1 MSVKNKI
8 VFAADKTGTNI
19 TSPYVAETT
28 TGINFEEDQQDIIKN
43 TGGVQSLADQV
54 ERLEAMQKQL
64 EIQEEAIKEKKK
76 QIQYIS
82 GEVIPTMMSDM
93 GLAELKLHDGSHLKV
108 STSYR
113 ATITEANK
121 EAAFNWLRENGLGDI
136 IKNEISVSFGRNED
150 NKAAD
155 YAELAKGQGFQP
167 TQKMKVEPM
176 TLKAL
181 VRERIEAGK
190 EMPTEIFGV
199 FSENKT
205 TIKRSK

>member
-1 MSVKNKI
+1 MRKEKSMSIKHNIKI
-8 VFAADKTGTNI
+8 RTFTGSGSI
-19 TSPYVAETT
+19 D
-28 TGINFEEDQQDIIKN
+28 FEKDQQDAMKKTDNI
-43 TGGVQSLADQV
+43 QSLADQV
-54 ERLEAMQKQL
+54 ERLEAMQQQL
-64 EIQEEAIKEKKK
+64 EIQEDAIKEKKK
-76 QIQYIS
+76 QIQHVS
-82 GEVIPTMMSDM
+82 GEVIPTMMSEM
-93 GLAELKLHDGSHLKV
+93 GLAELKLQDGSHLKV

-121 EAAFNWLRENGLGDI
+121 EAAFNWLRNNGLGDI

-150 NKAAD
+150 NKAAN

-190 EMPTEIFGV
+190 DMPTEIFGV
-199 FSENKT
+199 YSENKT
-205 TIKRSK
+205 TIKRNK

>member
-1 MSVKNKI
+1 MAIKQQIK
-8 VFAADKTGTNI
+8 FKD
-19 TSPYVAETT
+19 E
-28 TGINFEEDQQDIIKN
+28 INFEADQQDIIKN

-76 QIQYIS
+76 QIQHIS
-82 GEVIPTMMSDM
+82 GEVIPTMMSEM

-190 EMPTEIFGV
+190 DMPTEIFGV

-205 TIKRSK
+205 TIKRNK

>member
-1 MSVKNKI
+1 MAIKQQIK
-8 VFAADKTGTNI
+8 FKD
-19 TSPYVAETT
+19 E
-28 TGINFEEDQQDIIKN
+28 INFEADQQDIIKN

-64 EIQEEAIKEKKK
+64 EIQEEAIKDKKK
-76 QIQYIS
+76 HLEHLS
-82 GEVIPTMMSDM
+82 GEVIPTMLSEM
-93 GLAELKLHDGSHLKV
+93 GLSFLKLADGSSVEVKTNY
-108 STSYR
+108 S
-113 ATITEANK
+113 ATITQAKK
-121 EAAFNWLRENGLGDI
+121 EEAFNWLRANGLGDI

-181 VRERIEAGK
+181 VRERLEGGK
-190 EMPTEIFGV
+190 EMPTELFNIFVG
-199 FSENKT
+199 NKT
-205 TIKRSK
+205 TIKRKQ

>member
-1 MSVKNKI
+1 MI
-8 VFAADKTGTNI
+8 D
-19 TSPYVAETT
+19 
-28 TGINFEEDQQDIIKN
+28 FEKDQQDAIKKTDN
-43 TGGVQSLADQV
+43 IQSLADQV
-54 ERLEAMQKQL
+54 ERLEGVMTTIEKA
-64 EIQEEAIKEKKK
+64 EENLKLLKKNRDH
-76 QIQYIS
+76 IS
-82 GEVIPTMMSDM
+82 GEVIPTMMSEM
-93 GLAELKLHDGSHLKV
+93 GFAELKLNDGSFLKV
-108 STSYR
+108 STSYK
-113 ATITEANK
+113 AHISEANK
-121 EAAFNWLRENGLGDI
+121 EAAYNWLRNNGLGDI

-155 YAELAKGQGFQP
+155 YANLAKGQGFQP

-205 TIKRSK
+205 TINRNK

>member
-1 MSVKNKI
+1 MI
-8 VFAADKTGTNI
+8 D
-19 TSPYVAETT
+19 
-28 TGINFEEDQQDIIKN
+28 FERDQQDAMKKTENI
-43 TGGVQSLADQV
+43 QSLADQV
-54 ERLEAMQKQL
+54 EKLEELQSRLQT
-64 EIQEEAIKEKKK
+64 QEQIMKDTKK
-76 QIQYIS
+76 QIERIS
-82 GEVIPTMMSDM
+82 GEVIPTMMSEM
-93 GLAELKLHDGSHLKV
+93 GLAELKLQDGSHLKV

-121 EAAFNWLRENGLGDI
+121 EAAFTWLRNNGLGDI

-150 NKAAD
+150 NKAAH

-181 VRERIEAGK
+181 VRERIEAGL
-190 EMPTEIFGV
+190 EMPTEIFGI

-205 TIKRSK
+205 TIKRNK

>member
-1 MSVKNKI
+1 MAI
-8 VFAADKTGTNI
+8 D
-19 TSPYVAETT
+19 
-28 TGINFEEDQQDIIKN
+28 FEKDQQDAMSRTENI
-43 TGGVQSLADQV
+43 QSLADQV
-54 ERLEAMQKQL
+54 ERLEGVLRRIELSENNLKDL
-64 EIQEEAIKEKKK
+64 KKEH
-76 QIQYIS
+76 QRIS
-82 GEVIPTMMSDM
+82 GEVIPTMMSEM
-93 GLAELKLHDGSHLKV
+93 GLSELKLQDGSHLKV

-121 EAAFNWLRENGLGDI
+121 EAAFNWLRNNGLGDI

-150 NKAAD
+150 NKAAS
-155 YAELAKGQGFQP
+155 YAELAKGHGFQP

-190 EMPTEIFGV
+190 DLPTEIFGV

-205 TIKRSK
+205 TIKRNK

>member
-1 MSVKNKI
+1 MAI
-8 VFAADKTGTNI
+8 D
-19 TSPYVAETT
+19 
-28 TGINFEEDQQDIIKN
+28 FEKDQQDAMKKTEGI
-43 TGGVQSLADQV
+43 GSLADQV
-54 ERLEAMQKQL
+54 ERLELCDDRIADIENDLKMM
-64 EIQEEAIKEKKK
+64 KKK
-76 QIQYIS
+76 RDHIS
-82 GEVIPTMMSDM
+82 GEVIPTMMSEM

-108 STSYR
+108 STSYK
-113 ATITEANK
+113 AHISEANK
-121 EAAFNWLRENGLGDI
+121 EMAYNWLRENGLGDI

-155 YAELAKGQGFQP
+155 YAELAKSNGFQP